1 MKIKMRKQSCGGTD
15 EDTYDVQKEE
25 FNFLKKPCENEAKD
39 ANKKGFAFTSLFQSS
54 KFCFFTLLGRF
65 LLIWWQVLTK
75 II

>member
-39 ANKKGFAFTSLFQSS
+39 ANKKKALLSQV
-54 KFCFFTLLGRF
+54 CFN
-65 LLIWWQVLTK
+65 QVNSVFSHCLAVFF
-75 II
+75 